1 MDRSANVII
10 DDIENILNGFDF
22 GENLVARIN
31 AEGFFDE
38 LEGMV
43 TSPAAKVKVAALRC
57 VLDGAYTG
65 DGGVL
70 PGEVPTPNSRQRT
83 LVLQD
88 LSNLRKLIEAGR

>member
-10 DDIENILNGFDF
+10 DDIANILNGFDF

-38 LEGMV
+38 LDSMV
-43 TSPAAKVKVAALRC
+43 TTPAAKVKVAELRG
-57 VLDGAYTG
+57 VLDDAYTG
-65 DGGVL
+65 DEGAQ
-70 PGEVPTPNSRQRT
+70 PGAVVHPNSQRRT

-88 LSNLRKLIEAGR
+88 LSNLRKLIEAGQ